1 MDDSKGNEAFMVE
14 NEMQM
19 TVSFNGKARFQMVF
33 GVDDSKESIQ
43 EQVMKDERTQKY
55 IAGKNIVKTIIVPK
69 KIINIVL
76 K

>member
-1 MDDSKGNEAFMVE
+1 
-14 NEMQM
+14 M